1 MTTANTVNRVEGSAT
16 PADWLIFAII
26 VAVGGSS
33 FAMIR
38 EAVETIPPAVVTV
51 ARLWIGAIFL
61 FIVKKQAGRQ
71 FPPLFIKTD
80 AGVRI
85 CREWR
90 WMISIS
96 LIGYVAPFFIFP
108 WAQQYIESGLAGVY
122 MAFMPIWT
130 VVLAY
135 FFANEPLGPKKIV
148 GFVLGFIGV
157 MILMG
162 PEVIKGAAS
171 SGLLAQAAILVAT
184 ICYATYA
191 VLTRRAPAIRPRVF
205 AAGTLLSSAIIATP
219 VLFFIDFKI
228 EEWSMLGV
236 VNVVGLGLFPTG
248 LAGILLIILIQR
260 VGAGFM
266 GLANYVTPLWA
277 VIVGAIIFGE
287 RLEPSVFIAL
297 AVILAGVAISQRKG
311 PVQDQTKI

>member
-1 MTTANTVNRVEGSAT
+1 M
-16 PADWLIFAII
+16 
-26 VAVGGSS
+26 
-33 FAMIR
+33 
-38 EAVETIPPAVVTV
+38 
-51 ARLWIGAIFL
+51 
-61 FIVKKQAGRQ
+61 KQAGRE
-71 FPPLFIKTD
+71 FPSLFVKTD
-80 AGVRI
+80 NGKRI
-85 CREWR
+85 CHEWQ
-90 WMISIS
+90 WMFAISV
-96 LIGYVAPFFIFP
+96 IGYVAPFFIFP

-135 FFANEPLGPKKIV
+135 FFANEPLGPRKII

-171 SGLLAQAAILVAT
+171 SGLLAQAAVLVAT

-205 AAGTLLSSAIIATP
+205 AAGTLLCAAIIATP
-219 VLFFIDFKI
+219 VLFFTELKI
-228 EEWSMLGV
+228 EQWSLLGIA
-236 VNVVGLGLFPTG
+236 NVVGLGLGPTG

-266 GLANYVTPLWA
+266 GLANYITPVWA
-277 VIVGAIIFGE
+277 VILGAIVFGE
-287 RLEPSVFIAL
+287 RLEVSVFVAL
-297 AVILAGVAISQRKG
+297 AIILTGVAISQRKA
-311 PVQDQTKI
+311 PAASQTNI